1 MSAVLERKAGNR
13 LSDEM
18 IVHTDPQGS
27 QEWLDSRRGIITAS
41 RFKDARDK
49 LKSGAASGKQLA
61 YAMDLAR
68 ERAGG
73 TVQPIFQNGAMRLG
87 QEQEPMARAA
97 YEEFRQ
103 AWVDES
109 GFITTPDV
117 QFGVSVD
124 GLVGNDGAVE
134 IKTMVSSATLF
145 TAVVDGDI
153 SEYRDQCVGLLWMLN
168 RQWCDLVLWAPDL
181 GHIGRQMTVIRIE
194 RNQDEID
201 ALEADLVAFAKRVD
215 GLYAKLM
222 GQA

>member
-1 MSAVLERKAGNR
+1 MSAVIDR

-18 IVHTDPQGS
+18 IVHTAPQGS
-27 QEWLDSRRGIITAS
+27 QEWLDSRQGVITAS

-49 LKSGAASGKQLA
+49 LKSGQPSGKQLA

-87 QEQEPMARAA
+87 QVQEPMARAA

-109 GFITTPDV
+109 GFITTPDA

-124 GLVGNDGAVE
+124 GLVGNDGAIE

-145 TAVVDGDI
+145 TAVVDADI
-153 SEYRDQCVGLLWMLN
+153 SEYRDQCVGLLWLLN

-181 GHIGRQMTVIRIE
+181 EHIGREMTVIRIE

-201 ALEADLVAFAKRVD
+201 ALAADLIAFARRVD

-222 GQA
+222 GKS